1 MTQDRSARRAD
12 DGRLLRSERS
22 RELIADA
29 LYELLREGDI
39 EPSAQK
45 VADRA
50 GVGIRTVFRLFS
62 DMDALYAT
70 VNARLESEVAPML
83 RAGPSDAAAPGGR
96 MHERAEALISERVAL
111 FERVGIY
118 MRFTNRNRDR
128 SAFLASHYRK
138 LTMRLRDRLLHWLPE
153 LRAAPP
159 ALVEALDQATSF
171 EAWDRLRGD
180 QRLSRLR
187 AQAAM
192 ECATESLLKALKET
206 K

>member
-1 MTQDRSARRAD
+1 MTKGQASRRSA

-29 LYELLREGDI
+29 LYELLREGEI

-50 GVGIRTVFRLFS
+50 GIGIRTVFLLFS

-70 VNARLESEVAPML
+70 VNARLEFEVAPML
-83 RAGPSDAAAPGGR
+83 RDDPPEGTAIRG
-96 MHERAEALISERVAL
+96 RAESLIAERVAL
-111 FERVGIY
+111 FERVGVY

-128 SAFLASHYRK
+128 SAFLASNYRK
-138 LTMRLRDRLLHWLPE
+138 LTGRLRERLLRWLPE
-153 LRAAPP
+153 LRDALP
-159 ALVEALDQATSF
+159 ALIEALDQATSF

-180 QRLSRLR
+180 QRLSRPR
-187 AQAAM
+187 AHAAM
-192 ECATESLLKALKET
+192 EYATQLLVNELEDKR
-206 K
+206 

>member
-1 MTQDRSARRAD
+1 MTRGQAARSST

-29 LYELLREGDI
+29 LYELLGDGDL

-70 VNARLESEVAPML
+70 VNARLAVEVAPML
-83 RAGPSDAAAPGGR
+83 RDGPPEGALLI
-96 MHERAEALISERVAL
+96 ERAESLVADRVAL
-111 FERVGIY
+111 FERVGSY
-118 MRFTNRNRDR
+118 MRATNRNRDR
-128 SAFLASHYRK
+128 SAFLAAEYRK
-138 LTMRLRDRLLHWLPE
+138 LIVRLRERLLCWLPE
-153 LRAAPP
+153 LRGAPP
-159 ALVEALDQATSF
+159 SLVEALDQATSF

-180 QRLSRLR
+180 QRLSRPR
-187 AQAAM
+187 ARAAM
-192 ECATESLLKALKET
+192 DCATQALVKELEA
-206 K
+206 KG

>member
-1 MTQDRSARRAD
+1 MTKGQASRRSA

-29 LYELLREGDI
+29 LYELLREGEI

-70 VNARLESEVAPML
+70 VNTRLEFEVAPML
-83 RAGPSDAAAPGGR
+83 RDDPPQGPPLR
-96 MHERAEALISERVAL
+96 VRAESLVAERVAL
-111 FERVGIY
+111 FERIGVY

-128 SAFLASHYRK
+128 SAYLATNYRK
-138 LTMRLRDRLLHWLPE
+138 LTGRLRERLLCWLPE
-153 LRAAPP
+153 LHSAQP
-159 ALVEALDQATSF
+159 ALLEALDQATSF

-180 QRLSRLR
+180 QRLSRPR
-187 AQAAM
+187 AHAAM
-192 ECATESLLKALKET
+192 EYATQLLVNELEDKR
-206 K
+206 

>member
-1 MTQDRSARRAD
+1 MTKGPTARRSA

-29 LYELLREGDI
+29 LYELLREGEI

-50 GVGIRTVFRLFS
+50 GIGIRTVFRLFS

-70 VNARLESEVAPML
+70 VNARLEFEVAPML
-83 RAGPSDAAAPGGR
+83 RDDPPEGTAIRG
-96 MHERAEALISERVAL
+96 RAESLIAERVAL
-111 FERVGIY
+111 FERVGVY

-128 SAFLASHYRK
+128 SAFLASNYRK
-138 LTMRLRDRLLHWLPE
+138 LTGRLRERLLRWLPE
-153 LRAAPP
+153 LRDAQP
-159 ALVEALDQATSF
+159 ALLEALDQATSF

-180 QRLSRLR
+180 QRLSRPR
-187 AQAAM
+187 AHAAM
-192 ECATESLLKALKET
+192 EYATQLLVNELEDKR
-206 K
+206 

>member
-1 MTQDRSARRAD
+1 MTKDQASRRPA

-29 LYELLREGDI
+29 LYELLREGDV

-70 VNARLESEVAPML
+70 VNARLEFEVAPML
-83 RAGPSDAAAPGGR
+83 RDDPPEGTTIRG
-96 MHERAEALISERVAL
+96 RAESLIAERVAL
-111 FERVGIY
+111 FERVGVY

-128 SAFLASHYRK
+128 SAFLASNYRK
-138 LTMRLRDRLLHWLPE
+138 LTGRLRERLLRWLPE
-153 LRAAPP
+153 LRDALP
-159 ALVEALDQATSF
+159 ALIEALDQATSF

-180 QRLSRLR
+180 QRLSRPR
-187 AQAAM
+187 AHAAM
-192 ECATESLLKALKET
+192 EYATQLLVNELEDKR
-206 K
+206 

>member
-1 MTQDRSARRAD
+1 MTKGGKPRRAD
-12 DGRLLRSERS
+12 DGRLRRSERS

-29 LYELLREGDI
+29 LYELLAEGDI

-70 VNARLESEVAPML
+70 VNARLEFEVAPML
-83 RAGPSDAAAPGGR
+83 RDGPPDGAATS
-96 MHERAEALISERVAL
+96 ERAKSLVTERVAL

-128 SAFLASHYRK
+128 SEFLASHYRK
-138 LTMRLRDRLLHWLPE
+138 LTVRLRDRLLQWLPE
-153 LRAAPP
+153 LRDAPP

-171 EAWDRLRGD
+171 EAWDRLRSD
-180 QRLSRLR
+180 QRLSRPR

-192 ECATESLLKALKET
+192 NFATASLLNRLEET
-206 K
+206 Q

>member
-1 MTQDRSARRAD
+1 MTKRGQAAQRSP

-29 LYELLREGDI
+29 LYELLREGDV

-70 VNARLESEVAPML
+70 VNARLEFEVGPML
-83 RAGPSDAAAPGGR
+83 RDDPPEGTAIRG
-96 MHERAEALISERVAL
+96 RAESLIAERVAL
-111 FERVGIY
+111 FERVGVY

-128 SAFLASHYRK
+128 SAFLASNYRK
-138 LTMRLRDRLLHWLPE
+138 LTGRLRERLLRWLPE
-153 LRAAPP
+153 LRDAQP
-159 ALVEALDQATSF
+159 ALLEALDQATSF

-180 QRLSRLR
+180 QRQSRPR

-192 ECATESLLKALKET
+192 AYATQALVTALEDKR
-206 K
+206 

>member
-1 MTQDRSARRAD
+1 MTKGPAARRSP

-70 VNARLESEVAPML
+70 VNTRLEFEGAPML
-83 RAGPSDAAAPGGR
+83 RHDPPEDTVLRG
-96 MHERAEALISERVAL
+96 RAEALVAERVAL
-111 FERVGIY
+111 FERVGVY

-128 SAFLASHYRK
+128 SAYLASNYRK
-138 LTMRLRDRLLHWLPE
+138 LTARLRERLFCWLPE
-153 LRAAPP
+153 LHDVRPP
-159 ALVEALDQATSF
+159 VLLEAIDQATSF

-180 QRLSRLR
+180 QRLSRPR

-192 ECATESLLKALKET
+192 VYTTQALVTELEDKR
-206 K
+206 